1 MDGAI
6 QSFLS
11 GIPFLLTHFGVT
23 IVMLVVGAFIYI
35 KITSHDEMAL
45 IRDGNNA
52 AAVSLSGA
60 ILGLAIPLAFCMANS
75 VNVYDIVI
83 WGLVT
88 LVIQLVTFWI
98 IDLWLRDLSR
108 KIEDGQVGTAILL
121 ASVKL
126 AVASINAAAIS
137 GKKLFFGTNF

>member
-98 IDLWLRDLSR
+98 IDLWLRDLSKR
-108 KIEDGQVGTAILL
+108 IEEGQVGTAILL

-137 GKKLFFGTNF
+137 G

>member
-83 WGLVT
+83 WGLVA

-98 IDLWLRDLSR
+98 IDLWLRDLSQ

-121 ASVKL
+121 VSVKL

-137 GKKLFFGTNF
+137 G

>member
-126 AVASINAAAIS
+126 AVASFNAAAIS
-137 GKKLFFGTNF
+137 G

>member
-23 IVMLVVGAFIYI
+23 IVMLVVGAFVYI

-60 ILGLAIPLAFCMANS
+60 ILGLSIPLAFCMANS

-137 GKKLFFGTNF
+137 G

>member
-1 MDGAI
+1 MDLKMDGAI

-45 IRDGNNA
+45 IKDGNNA

-137 GKKLFFGTNF
+137 G

>member
-23 IVMLVVGAFIYI
+23 LFMLVVGVFVYV

-45 IRDGNNA
+45 IRDGNSA
-52 AAVSLSGA
+52 AVVSLSGA

-75 VNVYDIVI
+75 VNI
-83 WGLVT
+83 
-88 LVIQLVTFWI
+88 
-98 IDLWLRDLSR
+98 
-108 KIEDGQVGTAILL
+108 
-121 ASVKL
+121 
-126 AVASINAAAIS
+126 
-137 GKKLFFGTNF
+137 

>member
-35 KITSHDEMAL
+35 KITSHNEMAL

-98 IDLWLRDLSR
+98 IDLWLRDLSKR
-108 KIEDGQVGTAILL
+108 IEDGQVGTAILL

-137 GKKLFFGTNF
+137 G

>member
-98 IDLWLRDLSR
+98 IDLWLRDLSQ

-137 GKKLFFGTNF
+137 G

>member
-1 MDGAI
+1 MVVSGMDAAI

-23 IVMLVVGAFIYI
+23 VLMLVFGVLVYMW
-35 KITSHDEMAL
+35 ITPHDEIAL
-45 IRDGNNA
+45 IRRGNTA

-60 ILGLAIPLAFCMANS
+60 IIGLAIPLAVCMAYS
-75 VNVYDIVI
+75 VNLWDILI

-88 LVIQLVTFWI
+88 LALQIATFRI
-98 IDLWLRDLSR
+98 IDLWLRNLSR
-108 KIEDGQVGTAILL
+108 RIEDDEIGTAILL

-126 AVASINAAAIS
+126 SVAAINAAAVS
-137 GKKLFFGTNF
+137 G

>member
-23 IVMLVVGAFIYI
+23 IVMLVAGAFIYI

-60 ILGLAIPLAFCMANS
+60 ILGLSIPLAFCMANS

-126 AVASINAAAIS
+126 AVAAINAAAIS
-137 GKKLFFGTNF
+137 G

>member
-45 IRDGNNA
+45 IREGNNA

-75 VNVYDIVI
+75 VNIYDIVI

-98 IDLWLRDLSR
+98 IDLWLRDLSKR
-108 KIEDGQVGTAILL
+108 IEDGQVGTAILL

-137 GKKLFFGTNF
+137 G

>member
-1 MDGAI
+1 MDLKMDGAI

-108 KIEDGQVGTAILL
+108 KIEDAQVGTAIL
-121 ASVKL
+121 
-126 AVASINAAAIS
+126 
-137 GKKLFFGTNF
+137 

>member
-1 MDGAI
+1 MDLKMDGAI

-98 IDLWLRDLSR
+98 IDLWLRDLSQ

-137 GKKLFFGTNF
+137 G

>member
-23 IVMLVVGAFIYI
+23 IVMLVIGAFIYI

-45 IRDGNNA
+45 ITDGNNA

-137 GKKLFFGTNF
+137 G

>member
-23 IVMLVVGAFIYI
+23 IVMLVGGAFIYI

-137 GKKLFFGTNF
+137 G

>member
-88 LVIQLVTFWI
+88 LVIQLVTFL
-98 IDLWLRDLSR
+98 DYRPMASR
-108 KIEDGQVGTAILL
+108 FITKNRRRSGWDSHF
-121 ASVKL
+121 ASL
-126 AVASINAAAIS
+126 C
-137 GKKLFFGTNF
+137 

>member
-83 WGLVT
+83 WGLVA

-98 IDLWLRDLSR
+98 IDLWLRDLSQ

-137 GKKLFFGTNF
+137 G

>member
-45 IRDGNNA
+45 IKDGNNA

-126 AVASINAAAIS
+126 AMASINAAAIS
-137 GKKLFFGTNF
+137 G

>member
-108 KIEDGQVGTAILL
+108 KIEDGQVRDSHF
-121 ASVKL
+121 ASL
-126 AVASINAAAIS
+126 C
-137 GKKLFFGTNF
+137 

>member
-1 MDGAI
+1 MHLKMDGAI

-137 GKKLFFGTNF
+137 G

>member
-11 GIPFLLTHFGVT
+11 GSPFLLTHFGVT
-23 IVMLVVGAFIYI
+23 IVMLVVGVFIYI

-137 GKKLFFGTNF
+137 G

>member
-75 VNVYDIVI
+75 VNVYYIVI

-137 GKKLFFGTNF
+137 G